1 MKAIARVICLTVV
14 LCIGAMAPGAAGENW
29 TLIHDI
35 ALLSKSPSG
44 RGLKDETV
52 TADLYRPNVEGR
64 VPAAVIINSS
74 GGVSAQTDHFY
85 ARLLAEHGVAAL
97 VVDSFRPRGVR
108 ETMSNQRL
116 VNQSQS
122 AADAVG
128 GFRWLVGQPWADRD
142 RIIVLGMSRGGSA
155 ALDTA
160 VDAYRINFLQA
171 RDVKFAAH
179 VAISP
184 ACMTQNE
191 NARTTGAPIFFQLS
205 ELDDLDPIQP
215 CLEYME
221 RMRAAG
227 NRNLR
232 LAVYSGVYHG
242 KENVGGLAQE
252 GGRHTPECRF
262 FFTSERHLI
271 DRKNKKQVPPGTEWD
286 YIYRACATTGP
297 FTLGGD
303 PRVKAQAAADLLQF
317 LRDIDITAD
326 MEARTA
332 VPDCTTI
339 PEGIYLRNCVRARAG
354 WTGDMVALGR
364 AYRYPDRVRRDDA
377 VAAALFKLAAQRDH
391 PQAMWELA
399 VMHREG
405 AGLARDLDA
414 GLSLLRSAAAAG
426 YPPAINSMGVWARD
440 GVGQPRSDTEA
451 VKWFREAADL
461 LNDYAM
467 YNLGRMYWLGRG
479 GLAVDRVEAVKLYRA
494 AVYYENPWGRL
505 YLAEALEKG
514 EGTER
519 DTAQALELYRAVAG
533 QDREPGAQRLAR
545 EALTRLGSV
554 APDSAAPSVPR

>member
-1 MKAIARVICLTVV
+1 MRVIARFICLAVI
-14 LCIGAMAPGAAGENW
+14 LYIGAMAPGAASEKW
-29 TLIHDI
+29 TLVHDI
-35 ALLSKSPSG
+35 ALPSKSPDG

-108 ETMSNQRL
+108 ETQSNQRL

-122 AADAVG
+122 GADAVG
-128 GFRWLVGQPWADRD
+128 GFRWLAGQPWANRD

-160 VDAYRINFLQA
+160 VDAYRVKLLQA
-171 RDVKFAAH
+171 PDVKFAAH

-184 ACMTQNE
+184 ACMTQSE
-191 NARTTGAPIFFQLS
+191 NPRTSGAPIFFQLS
-205 ELDDLDPIQP
+205 ELDDTDPIQS

-221 RMRAAG
+221 RIRAAG

-232 LAVYSGVYHG
+232 LAVYAGVHHA
-242 KENVGGLAQE
+242 KENVAGLVQE
-252 GGRHTPECRF
+252 NSRHTPECRF
-262 FFTSERHLI
+262 FMTSERRLI
-271 DRKNKKQVPPGTEWD
+271 DRKSKKQVPAGTEWN
-286 YIYRACATTGP
+286 YIYRTCATSGP
-297 FTLGGD
+297 FTGGGD

-317 LRDIDITAD
+317 LRDIDVVVDA
-326 MEARTA
+326 EARAA
-332 VPDCTTI
+332 VPDCATV
-339 PEGIYLRNCVRARAG
+339 PAGIYRRNCLRARAG
-354 WTGDMVALGR
+354 WTGDMVALGH
-364 AYRYPDRVRRDDA
+364 AYRSANRIRRDDV
-377 VAAALFKLAAQRDH
+377 VAAALFKLAAQREH

-399 VMHREG
+399 IMYREG
-405 AGLARDLDA
+405 AGVAGDVDA

-467 YNLGRMYWLGRG
+467 YNLGRMYWQGRG
-479 GLAVDRVEAVKLYRA
+479 GLAVDRVEAVKRYRA
-494 AVYYENPWGRL
+494 AAYYENPWGRL
-505 YLAEALEKG
+505 YLAEALERG

-519 DTAQALELYRAVAG
+519 DTARALELYRAVAA
-533 QDREPGAQRLAR
+533 QDREPGPKGLAR
-545 EALTRLGSV
+545 DSLTRLGS
-554 APDSAAPSVPR
+554 APVSAAPNVPR